1 MDQKSK
7 QKIEFRGTAHD
18 MTTGN
23 PFSIIWRFS
32 MPMILSMLFQQLYNI
47 ADSVI
52 AGKFVS
58 VNALAAV
65 GASYP
70 INMLFIAVASGASIG
85 CSVIVSQV
93 FGAKA
98 FRTLRTTISTALIS
112 LTALGLILTG
122 IGFIICKP
130 LLMVLG
136 TPTSIFND
144 SALYLRIYIGG
155 LAFLFIYNAST
166 SIFNGLGNSKLPLY
180 FLIFSS
186 VFNIILAVVFVTM
199 FHMGVSGVA
208 WATFIAQGI
217 SSILAATTLLIR
229 VRHIPVE
236 GGYDLFDIDVLK
248 SICRIAI
255 PSIFQQSFVS
265 VGQLLVQGL
274 INGYGPVVV
283 AGYAAAF
290 KVHTFS
296 LMTMA
301 TMSGALSS
309 FAAQNIGAGKI
320 DRAKKGFRAALI
332 LSESLIVVIG
342 ILVMFFA
349 HSIIS
354 IFVPNGLGHDVI
366 SSGSILLWT
375 LVPFYP
381 IVALKNI
388 CDGVLRGAG
397 DMKRFMITTFT
408 DLVLRVVL
416 SYIFSPIWGYTGILW
431 TYPIGWVVGTT
442 LSVVFFAG
450 GWWKKKRLTI

>member
-1 MDQKSK
+1 MDKASTE
-7 QKIEFRGTAHD
+7 KIEFHGTAHD
-18 MTTGN
+18 MTVGK

-32 MPMILSMLFQQLYNI
+32 LPMILSMLFQQLYNI

-52 AGKFVS
+52 AGKFVN

-70 INMLFIAVASGASIG
+70 INMLFIAVASGASVG
-85 CSVIVSQV
+85 CSVVVSQV

-112 LTALGLILTG
+112 LLVLGLVLTG
-122 IGFIICKP
+122 VGFIICKP

-136 TPTSIFND
+136 TPASIFED

-155 LAFLFIYNAST
+155 LVFLFIYNAST
-166 SIFNGLGNSKLPLY
+166 AIFNGLGNSKLPLY

-186 VFNIILAVVFVTM
+186 VFNVILAVIFVRV

-217 SSILAATTLLIR
+217 SSILAVTTLLIR
-229 VRHIPVE
+229 VRNIRVE
-236 GGYDLFDIDVLK
+236 GGYDLFDVDVLK
-248 SICRIAI
+248 SISRIAI

-274 INGYGPVVV
+274 INSYGPTVV
-283 AGYAAAF
+283 AGYSAAF

-320 DRAKKGFRAALI
+320 DRAKQGFRSALI
-332 LSESLIVVIG
+332 LSETLIVVIG
-342 ILVMFFA
+342 IVVMFSA
-349 HSIIS
+349 KSIIS
-354 IFVPNGLGHDVI
+354 VFVPNGLGHDVI

-388 CDGVLRGAG
+388 CDGILRGAG
-397 DMKRFMITTFT
+397 DMKRFMITTFS

-416 SYIFSPIWGYTGILW
+416 SYIFAPFWGYTGILW

-450 GWWKKKRLTI
+450 GWWKKKKLTI